1 MGSSIP
7 GVLNN
12 IQMTP
17 PSRKRK
23 LDKRGS
29 SNDVNNALTSMPSS
43 TRLSIFLLS
52 KSVIA
57 AFSDFSIGSFNKN
70 ISTTLPP
77 ISVNKDFPVFSQNI
91 SCSQNV
97 NAGINIDL
105 DAKVDA
111 QVTVGVV
118 AKGKL
123 IPPSVSEFAMFAGK
137 CISVKRVTR
146 SLMSQTLALSADLDG
161 TLNIG
166 ADAVVRISSL
176 ICLRP
181 ATYIQY
187 TRHPL
192 IAGQSL
198 YYHSDFQVLI
208 LKSKLDSV

>member
-1 MGSSIP
+1 MS
-7 GVLNN
+7 
-12 IQMTP
+12 P

-29 SNDVNNALTSMPSS
+29 SNDVNNALTSMPFS
-43 TRLSIFLLS
+43 TRLSIFCCLNQLS
-52 KSVIA
+52 A
-57 AFSDFSIGSFNKN
+57 AFSNFSIGSFNKN

-192 IAGQSL
+192 IAGPSL
-198 YYHSDFQVLI
+198 YYHSGFQVLI

>member
-1 MGSSIP
+1 MS
-7 GVLNN
+7 
-12 IQMTP
+12 P

-29 SNDVNNALTSMPSS
+29 SNDVNNALTSMPFS
-43 TRLSIFLLS
+43 TRLSIFCCLNQLS
-52 KSVIA
+52 A

-97 NAGINIDL
+97 NAGIKIDL

-118 AKGKL
+118 ANGKL

-137 CISVKRVTR
+137 CISLKRATQ
-146 SLMSQTLALSADLDG
+146 SLISQTLALSADLDG

-166 ADAVVRISSL
+166 ADAVVSSGSL
-176 ICLRP
+176 VCLRP
-181 ATYIQY
+181 AT
-187 TRHPL
+187 
-192 IAGQSL
+192 
-198 YYHSDFQVLI
+198 
-208 LKSKLDSV
+208 